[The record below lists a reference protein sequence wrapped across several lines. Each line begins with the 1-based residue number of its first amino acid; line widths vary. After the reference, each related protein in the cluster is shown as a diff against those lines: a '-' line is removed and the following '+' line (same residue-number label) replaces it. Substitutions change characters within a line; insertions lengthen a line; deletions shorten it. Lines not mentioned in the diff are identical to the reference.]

1 GNLLD
6 DGAQDNVT
14 AVRVLLLCSRFELQ
28 GLVCKQW
35 QEIFQ
40 SSEAV
45 LWDGFKLRPKEV
57 AYPGL
62 HLEQLADRDFRGRV
76 VIRIIRQVLSEPVI
90 KREFPLLCELSNR
103 DLSEGLVD
111 RSEIELGIDS
121 VGHVVFF
128 ARKPVGLLKHHAVLL
143 SDEHRSRKLIGPH
156 HLA

>member
-1 GNLLD
+1 RRTSVQVVLSKILRSIRHSFTGVSARQIRRHHIRFVPVGIVHSRDLEDVFPYVVVIVLAGNFLD

-62 HLEQLADRDFRGRV
+62 HLEQLADR
-76 VIRIIRQVLSEPVI
+76 
-90 KREFPLLCELSNR
+90 
-103 DLSEGLVD
+103 
-111 RSEIELGIDS
+111 
-121 VGHVVFF
+121 
-128 ARKPVGLLKHHAVLL
+128 
-143 SDEHRSRKLIGPH
+143 
-156 HLA
+156 